1 MAGLRYTDERERD
14 DSAREQD
21 DADNLA
27 PVRGVLAG
35 ALTAIAIWLAIIAVM
50 LLVSRSAGST
60 FTQLALARLIHRPEQ
75 RDDDVWV

>member
-60 FTQLALARLIHRPEQ
+60 FTQLAL
-75 RDDDVWV
+75 DM

>member
-1 MAGLRYTDERERD
+1 MAASRHTDERECYG
-14 DSAREQD
+14 SGCEHD

-50 LLVSRSAGST
+50 LLVSRPAGSIVI
-60 FTQLALARLIHRPEQ
+60 QLA
-75 RDDDVWV
+75 